1 MKKLEEKHFD
11 LEITFTIKT
20 IDDNGIEQVERNGS
34 NLIEDDT
41 LHLIMRDVGNY
52 VDNEDVK
59 EEKNKPY
66 RDLLKQFYKESKDEN
81 IL

>member
-1 MKKLEEKHFD
+1 MKKIKEKHFD

-20 IDDNGIEQVERNGS
+20 IDENGIEQIERNGS
-34 NLIEDDT
+34 NIIEDDT

-52 VDNEDVK
+52 VDNEDVN
-59 EEKNKPY
+59 EEKNRPY
-66 RDLLKQFYKESKDEN
+66 RDLIKQFYRESKGEK

>member
-1 MKKLEEKHFD
+1 MKKQEEKHFD

-20 IDDNGIEQVERNGS
+20 IDENGIEQIERGGS
-34 NLIEDDT
+34 NIIEDDT

-59 EEKNKPY
+59 EEKNRPY
-66 RDLLKQFYKESKDEN
+66 RDLLKQFYKERKGEK

>member
-20 IDDNGIEQVERNGS
+20 IDDNGIEQIERNGS

>member
-1 MKKLEEKHFD
+1 MKKQEEKDFD
-11 LEITFTIKT
+11 LEITFNIKT
-20 IDDNGIEQVERNGS
+20 IDENGIEQIERNGS
-34 NLIEDDT
+34 NIIEDDT

-66 RDLLKQFYKESKDEN
+66 RDLIKQFYKESKDEN

>member
-20 IDDNGIEQVERNGS
+20 IDDNGIEQIERNGS

-66 RDLLKQFYKESKDEN
+66 RNLLKQFYKESKDEN